1 MLGMSIEYRHIED
14 EDFEEIAKLE
24 AIAFYGRPREENA
37 ALMRKNFLPEW
48 TVAAFDDGKPV
59 ASVRTLPS
67 VRLMHGTKTPFGLV
81 SPVTCYAA
89 YRRQGHVAKLLRQSL
104 ELMKERGQPISGL
117 YTPHDALYRR
127 YGWERAE
134 EKRVL
139 NFDPGRI
146 EFRTPAPPG
155 KTRPATQEDWKTLDA
170 IYRQHVDP
178 LNGAL
183 VRIENWW
190 RFFVLIDFEAKD
202 KRDRDIVIWVD
213 ESGADRGYV
222 VYQNR
227 PTGQKDRGW
236 AQQEIFL
243 RDFVALDAGAYR
255 GLWQHILTH
264 DLASNV
270 IYESHP
276 NDPFVDLCED
286 PFVVTVNRGEGPM
299 IRIVD
304 IEGAIASR
312 PYAGGGSA
320 SFTMR
325 ISDESAPWNEGVW
338 RVEAAEGK
346 MRAEKTDAEPDV
358 EMSVNFLAPLY
369 TGFRTAETL
378 AAAGMITAHRAE
390 TLAEITNAFA
400 VTDPPFTQ
408 DYY

>member
-1 MLGMSIEYRHIED
+1 MREMSIEYRHIKD

-24 AIAFYGRPREENA
+24 AIAFYGRPREEDA
-37 ALMRKNFLPEW
+37 ALMRKNFQPEW

-59 ASVRTLPS
+59 SSVRTLPS

-89 YRRQGHVAKLLRQSL
+89 YRRQGHVAKLLGQSL

-134 EKRVL
+134 EKRNL
-139 NFDPGRI
+139 SFDPGRI
-146 EFRTPAPPG
+146 EFRTPAPRG
-155 KTRPATQEDWKTLDA
+155 KTRTATQDDWKTLDA

-183 VRIENWW
+183 VRVENWW
-190 RFFVLIDFEAKD
+190 RYFVLIDFESKGQ
-202 KRDRDIVIWVD
+202 RERDIVVWVD
-213 ESGADRGYV
+213 ESGEDRGYV

-227 PTGQKDRGW
+227 PTGQRDSGW

-270 IYESHP
+270 VYESHP
-276 NDPFVDLCED
+276 DDPFVDLCED
-286 PFVVTVNRGEGPM
+286 PFVVTVKRGEGPM

-304 IEGAIASR
+304 VEGAIAAR
-312 PYAGGGSA
+312 PYSGGSSA

-338 RVEAAEGK
+338 RVDAAEGK
-346 MRAEKTDAEPDV
+346 MRAEKTDAAPDV

-378 AAAGMITAHRAE
+378 AAVGMITVHRAE
-390 TLAEITNAFA
+390 ALAEITNAFA
-400 VTDPPFTQ
+400 VSDPPFTQ
-408 DYY
+408 DYD

>member
-1 MLGMSIEYRHIED
+1 MSIEYRHIRDSEFD
-14 EDFEEIAKLE
+14 ALAALE
-24 AIAFYGRPREENA
+24 SLAFYGRPRTDDGES
-37 ALMRKNFLPEW
+37 LRKVTKPEW
-48 TVAAFDDGKPV
+48 TLAAFDGGKPI
-59 ASVRTLPS
+59 ASVRSIPAA
-67 VRLMHGTKTPFGLV
+67 RLMHGTQTPFALI
-81 SPVTCYAA
+81 SPATCQAA
-89 YRRQGHVAKLLRQSL
+89 YRRQGHVSKLLRQSL

-134 EKRVL
+134 EKRRL
-139 NFDPGRI
+139 NFDPNQL

-155 KTRPATQEDWKTLDA
+155 KTRPATQDDWKTLDA
-170 IYRQHVDP
+170 IYRKHVDP

-183 VRIENWW
+183 VREENWW
-190 RFFVLIDFEAKD
+190 RFSVMIDWED
-202 KRDRDIVIWVD
+202 KERRARDIVVWAG
-213 ESGADRGYV
+213 ESGEDRGYV

-227 PTGQKDRGW
+227 PTGQRESGW
-236 AQQEIFL
+236 PQQEIWV

-270 IYESHP
+270 VYESHP
-276 NDPFVDLCED
+276 DDPFVDLCED
-286 PFVVTVNRGEGPM
+286 PFVVAVKRGEGPM

-304 IEGAIASR
+304 VETAVGSR
-312 PYAGGGSA
+312 PFRGTGSA

-325 ISDESAPWNEGVW
+325 ISDESAPWNESVW
-338 RVEAAEGK
+338 RVDAAEGK
-346 MRAEKTDAEPDV
+346 MRAEKTDAAPDV

-369 TGFRTAETL
+369 TGFRTAKAL
-378 AAAGMITAHRAE
+378 ATVGMITVHRAE
-390 TLAEITNAFA
+390 ALTEITNAFA